1 MTGRIFRYAFLLG
14 ATVLVLCAVLFFG
27 VQYAQTKEE
36 TYAALRQEAMY
47 ASGGVVIAGEEYLS
61 ALDNQNRIT
70 WIAGDGSVL
79 YDSEFGANISNQRQY
94 AEVAAALAEGEG
106 HCIRRSVSGGAKTMY
121 YAVRCADGTVLRLS
135 RPMAAVRQALVA
147 VAPVLW
153 IFVLVLLISGILAFR
168 TARSLIKPINEL
180 DLDEPDTEKIYPE
193 LAPLVDRIRDQK
205 LTIREQMDELAGK
218 QREFT
223 ALTDNM
229 SEGFVLTDAEGIVL
243 SVNTGA
249 SRMLGTCELG
259 TDLTAPEPAAAAPGE
274 PAEHGASEH
283 GAVPLPVPVPEA
295 VKAALAGEA
304 TDRVIPI
311 GERSV
316 QLIANPVLSRGKV
329 TGAVVLLV
337 DVTERVQR
345 ESLRREF
352 SANVSHELKTPLTSI
367 SGFAELM
374 MQGLVSGDKVRE
386 FSSDIYRE
394 SGRLIAL
401 VEDII
406 KLSRL
411 DALDED
417 GTGAANPERVDLYGL
432 CEDALDTLRPAA
444 DKKQVRMTL
453 SGERAEVYGVAQFVD
468 EIVYNLCDNAVK
480 YNKDGGSVDVSVEK
494 VSDGI
499 MLTVADTGI
508 GIPFEHQERVFERF
522 YRVNKSHSRSVA
534 GTGLGLSIV
543 KHAAQACGAK
553 VSLESRPGEGTTVR
567 VTFRDTD
574 LSPV

>member
-1 MTGRIFRYAFLLG
+1 MTGRIFKYAFLLG

-36 TYAALRQEAMY
+36 TYAALRQEARY
-47 ASGGVVIAGEEYLS
+47 ASRGVVISGAEYLS
-61 ALDNQNRIT
+61 TLDDDINRVT
-70 WIAGDGSVL
+70 WIAADGSVL
-79 YDSEFGANISNQRQY
+79 YDSEFGTDISNQKQY
-94 AEVAAALAEGEG
+94 EEVSAALADGEG
-106 HCIRRSVSGGAKTMY
+106 HGIRKSVSGGTQTMY
-121 YAVRCADGTVLRLS
+121 YAVRCSDGTVLRLS
-135 RPMAAVRQALVA
+135 RPMAAVRKALVA

-153 IFVLVLLISGILAFR
+153 IFILVLLISGILAFR
-168 TARSLIKPINEL
+168 TAKSLIKPINEI
-180 DLDEPDTEKIYPE
+180 DLDEPDAQKIYPE

-218 QREFT
+218 QREFS

-229 SEGFVLTDAEGIVL
+229 SEGFVLTDADGIVL
-243 SVNTGA
+243 SVNTEA
-249 SRMLGTCELG
+249 SRMLGIREAG
-259 TDLTAPEPAAAAPGE
+259 TDLTAPEAADNGSEKPAGHDIAP
-274 PAEHGASEH
+274 
-283 GAVPLPVPVPEA
+283 VRD
-295 VKAALAGEA
+295 ALAGALKGNA
-304 TDRVIPI
+304 TDTVISI

-316 QLIANPVLSRGKV
+316 QLIVNPVISRGKV

-337 DVTERVQR
+337 DVTEREQR

-386 FSSDIYRE
+386 FSADIYRE

-411 DALDED
+411 DAFDEQEAD
-417 GTGAANPERVDLYGL
+417 RQMMERVDLYSL

-444 DKKQVRMTL
+444 DKRCVRMTL
-453 SGERAEVYGVAQFVD
+453 TGEPAFVCGVTQFVD

-480 YNKDGGSVDVSVEK
+480 YNKDGGSVDISVEK
-494 VSDGI
+494 TPEGVL
-499 MLTVADTGI
+499 LTVADTGI
-508 GIPFEHQERVFERF
+508 GIPFEQQERVFERF

-543 KHAAQACGAK
+543 KHAVQACGAK
-553 VSLESRPGEGTTVR
+553 VSLESQPGEGTTMR
-567 VTFRDTD
+567 VLFREN
-574 LSPV
+574 

>member
-1 MTGRIFRYAFLLG
+1 MTGRIFKYAFLLG
-14 ATVLVLCAVLFFG
+14 AAVLVLCAVLFFG

-36 TYAALRQEAMY
+36 TYAALRQEARY
-47 ASGGVVIAGEEYLS
+47 ASRGVMISGEAYLS
-61 ALDNQNRIT
+61 ALDDDINRVT
-70 WIAGDGSVL
+70 WIASDGSVL
-79 YDSEFGANISNQRQY
+79 YDSEFGTNISNQKQY
-94 AEVAAALAEGEG
+94 EEVSAALEEGEG
-106 HCIRRSVSGGAKTMY
+106 HCIRKSVSGGTQTMY
-121 YAVRCADGTVLRLS
+121 YAVRCSDGTVLRLS
-135 RPMAAVRQALVA
+135 RPMAAVRKALVA
-147 VAPVLW
+147 VAPILW

-168 TARSLIKPINEL
+168 TAKSLIKPINEI
-180 DLDEPDTEKIYPE
+180 DLDEPDATKIYPE

-218 QREFT
+218 QREFS

-229 SEGFVLTDAEGIVL
+229 SEGFVLTDAGGIVL
-243 SVNTGA
+243 SVNTEA
-249 SRMLGTCELG
+249 SRMLDSCEIG
-259 TDLTAPEPAAAAPGE
+259 TDLT
-274 PAEHGASEH
+274 
-283 GAVPLPVPVPEA
+283 VPEA
-295 VKAALAGEA
+295 AGNDSGESAGRGHAPVRDAVIAATNGDA
-304 TDRVIPI
+304 TDCVIPI

-316 QLIANPVLSRGKV
+316 QLIANPVISRGKV

-337 DVTERVQR
+337 DVTEREQR

-386 FSSDIYRE
+386 FSADIYRE

-411 DALDED
+411 DAFGEQEVDQNMME
-417 GTGAANPERVDLYGL
+417 PVDLYGL

-444 DKKQVRMTL
+444 DKKRVHMSLT
-453 SGERAEVYGVAQFVD
+453 GESATVFGVTQFVD

-480 YNKDGGSVDVSVEK
+480 YNKDGGNVDVSVEI
-494 VSDGI
+494 VPDGVL
-499 MLTVADTGI
+499 LTVADTGI
-508 GIPFEHQERVFERF
+508 GIPFEQQERVFERF
-522 YRVNKSHSRSVA
+522 YRVNKSHSRAVA

-567 VTFRDTD
+567 VTFRAMQAG
-574 LSPV
+574 

>member
-1 MTGRIFRYAFLLG
+1 MTGRIFKYAFLLG
-14 ATVLVLCAVLFFG
+14 AVVLVLCAVLFFG
-27 VQYAQTKEE
+27 VQYAQTREE

-47 ASGGVVIAGEEYLS
+47 ASGGVMIAGEDYLS
-61 ALDNQNRIT
+61 ALDGKNRVT
-70 WIAGDGSVL
+70 WIGADGRVL
-79 YDSEFGANISNQRQY
+79 YDSEFGDNISNQKQY
-94 AEVAAALAEGEG
+94 AEVEAALSDGEG
-106 HCIRRSVSGGAKTMY
+106 HCIRRSVSGGAQTMY
-121 YAVRCADGTVLRLS
+121 YAVRCADGTVLRLA
-135 RPMAAVRQALVA
+135 RPMTAVRKALVA

-168 TARSLIKPINEL
+168 TAKSLIKPINEI
-180 DLDEPDTEKIYPE
+180 DLDEPDASKIYPE

-218 QREFT
+218 QREFA

-243 SVNTGA
+243 SVNTEA
-249 SRMLGTCELG
+249 ARMLGSCEAG
-259 TDLTAPEPAAAAPGE
+259 TDLTAPDT
-274 PAEHGASEH
+274 AETSSPEASAQHSEQWS
-283 GAVPLPVPVPEA
+283 VPVHEA
-295 VKAALAGEA
+295 VRQALKGNAA
-304 TDRVIPI
+304 DRVITA

-329 TGAVVLLV
+329 TGAVVLLL
-337 DVTERVQR
+337 DVTEREQR
-345 ESLRREF
+345 ENLRREF

-374 MQGLVSGDKVRE
+374 MNGLVSGDKVRE

-411 DALDED
+411 DALDEQEAD
-417 GTGAANPERVDLYGL
+417 RKIAEHVDICSL

-444 DKKQVRMTL
+444 DKKNVRMSFT
-453 SGERAEVYGVAQFVD
+453 GEPCTVYGVTQFVD

-480 YNKDGGSVDVSVEK
+480 YNKDGGSVDVSVQR
-494 VSDGI
+494 SADGI
-499 MLTVADTGI
+499 VLTVADTGI

-522 YRVNKSHSRSVA
+522 YRVNKSHSRSVS

-553 VSLESRPGEGTTVR
+553 VALESRPGEGTTMR
-567 VTFRDTD
+567 VTFRETGPDAI
-574 LSPV
+574 